1 MYQEIILDYFVID
14 CDILT
19 FNNAV
24 IFVSPLNK
32 KKNQIRNYGR
42 FPDQLLEIALLD
54 QTWLKSK
61 WYVSTHN
68 VNIYS
73 IGL

>member
-32 KKNQIRNYGR
+32 KKKKPNSKLRQVPRSAARNSIIRSNMAEIEVVR
-42 FPDQLLEIALLD
+42 FN
-54 QTWLKSK
+54 S
-61 WYVSTHN
+61 
-68 VNIYS
+68 
-73 IGL
+73 

>member
-32 KKNQIRNYGR
+32 KKKTKFETTAGSPISC
-42 FPDQLLEIALLD
+42 
-54 QTWLKSK
+54 SK
-61 WYVSTHN
+61 
-68 VNIYS
+68 
-73 IGL
+73 

>member
-1 MYQEIILDYFVID
+1 MIYQEIILCYIVYEF
-14 CDILT
+14 DIYL

-24 IFVSPLNK
+24 NFVSPL
-32 KKNQIRNYGR
+32 KKNTQIRNYGR